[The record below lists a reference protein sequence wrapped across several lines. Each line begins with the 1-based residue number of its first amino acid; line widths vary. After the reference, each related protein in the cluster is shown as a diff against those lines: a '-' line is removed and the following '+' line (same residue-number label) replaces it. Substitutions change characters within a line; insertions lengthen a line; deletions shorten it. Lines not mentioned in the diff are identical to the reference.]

1 MRTMIHATLI
11 LSLLAATAN
20 TQSFAQPPAKPAGKT
35 AAKSQAKKPL
45 TPEELARRAAEQA
58 KKLAEEIPK
67 VEAALPDKAPAQ
79 PKKARK
85 LLVFNRAAGF
95 VHDVIP
101 LGSKTWELMG
111 QKTGAFEAT
120 VTSDPDVFAPEKLQ
134 EFDAVMM
141 NNTTGDCLPKPEQ
154 RKALLDF
161 VKGGKGIAGVH
172 SATDAMYKC
181 AEYGAMMGGY
191 FNGHPFHKITI
202 KVDDAASPI
211 NAAFAGKDLNFDDE
225 IYTFRDPYSRGKLH
239 VLLSVDVPT
248 SAKVRET
255 LGKSPTKHWKN
266 RNDDDFAISWIHKCG
281 EGRVFYCALG
291 HVHQTYWNPTILK
304 HWLAGVQY
312 ALGDLDADA
321 MPSAK

>member
-1 MRTMIHATLI
+1 LLTWGGTATFFPSQELCTLMRTMIHATLI

-141 NNTTGDCLPKPEQ
+141 NNT
-154 RKALLDF
+154 
-161 VKGGKGIAGVH
+161 
-172 SATDAMYKC
+172 TDAMYKC